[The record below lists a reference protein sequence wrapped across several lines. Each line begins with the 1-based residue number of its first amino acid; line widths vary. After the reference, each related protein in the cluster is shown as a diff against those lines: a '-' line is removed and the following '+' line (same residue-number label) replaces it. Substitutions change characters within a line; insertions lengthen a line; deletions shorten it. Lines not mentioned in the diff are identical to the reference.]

1 MQNAG
6 SGLDFPVNH
15 SYANRIGPPQESAG
29 YTTNGTSIV
38 MPSFATTAP
47 GKTARASCTSSGASR
62 V

>member
-6 SGLDFPVNH
+6 SGLECPVNH
-15 SYANRIGPPQESAG
+15 SYANRIGPPQDSAG

-47 GKTARASCTSSGASR
+47 GKTA
-62 V
+62 